1 MDRKVFL
8 NLSECYAMGDTL
20 CSTPTV
26 RKLYESY
33 GKKIYVITHF
43 PEIFDRNPCVE
54 KTYHPN
60 TINTSHLRE
69 QFIVHT
75 TFDILGNKTER
86 DVEYKHARID
96 IRQYHA
102 VSLGFMLSPD
112 EMECHYYPKEYELIE
127 GLPEKYVLIHP
138 VQTWPNRTWS
148 ASNWMRLTK
157 KINDLGISVISIGK
171 DSSEKGFFNVNKPI
185 FNFDI
190 QNGLNL
196 MNKTSL
202 SQAWHLID
210 KSLCF
215 VTMDSG
221 LLHLAG
227 TTDAEII
234 VLGSAIKPEFRKP
247 YRKGSQDYK
256 LSYILGGC
264 SLHCCSDMKHSVRE
278 WGNIQGV
285 PPLIN
290 CLENKK
296 TFECHPG
303 TDPVVE
309 LIKKIK
315 NEK

>member
-1 MDRKVFL
+1 MDKKVFL

-33 GKKIYVITHF
+33 GRKIYVVTHF
-43 PEIFDRNPCVE
+43 PEIFDNNPYVE

-60 TINTSHLRE
+60 TINVGHLRE

-86 DVEYKHARID
+86 GVEYKHARID

-112 EMECHYYPKEYELIE
+112 EMECNYYPKDYEPIE

-138 VQTWPNRTWS
+138 VQTWANRTWS
-148 ASNWMRLTK
+148 SSNWMKLTK
-157 KINDLGISVISIGK
+157 KLNDLGISVVSIGK
-171 DSSEKGFFNVNKPI
+171 DSSEKGFFNINKPT

-190 QNGLNL
+190 KNGLNL

-234 VLGSAIKPEFRKP
+234 MLGSAIKPEFRKP
-247 YRKGSQDYK
+247 YRQGSQDYK

-264 SLHCCSDMKHSVRE
+264 DLHCCSDMKYSVKE

-303 TDPVVE
+303 VDSVVK
-309 LIKKIK
+309 LIENIK
-315 NEK
+315 NG